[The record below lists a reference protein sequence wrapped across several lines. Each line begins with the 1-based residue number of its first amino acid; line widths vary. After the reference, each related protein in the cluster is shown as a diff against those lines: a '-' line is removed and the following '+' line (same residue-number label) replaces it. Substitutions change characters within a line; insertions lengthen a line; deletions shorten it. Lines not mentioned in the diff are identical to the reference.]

1 MKVLIVDDHPKRY
14 DRLIQALD
22 MLGIGRDDVQLVGS
36 TSEAR
41 SQIAQARF
49 DLLILD
55 IIVPLWPEQDE
66 AAQHSMDLLFEIRE
80 GELPNVPRYVVGIT
94 ADPEA
99 VSEAMSQFHAWT
111 WSVLPYSPD
120 RDDWVERALNMARFI
135 MDQRASADEAPNQID
150 LAIICALGKPEQ
162 EEILNLDWDWSA
174 PRPINDVVFV
184 RDGHAEVEGR
194 SLSVCVTAVNRM
206 GMVATALRAS
216 SLIATLRP
224 RLIAMTGVCAGVRGR
239 ARIGDVLFADPAWD
253 FQSGKRIV
261 EDEKSRLSIRPHHLP
276 APQRVRTLI
285 DLLRDDKNALTKIAA
300 DFPGDAP
307 VVSQILPGP
316 VASGSAVL
324 ADGEIIQ
331 EIKGEQHQE
340 LLGVEM
346 EIYGLYAAAHS
357 SHSPQP
363 LFFALKGVCDYAD
376 PDKEDGHQQ
385 YAAYASASGRQRL
398 TDRYAHRWVPSPTPL
413 PPEDRAPFK

>member
-14 DRLIQALD
+14 DRLIRAFD
-22 MLGIGRDDVQLVGS
+22 TLGIRREDIQLVGS

-41 SQIAQARF
+41 SQIEQARF

-55 IIVPLWPEQDE
+55 IIVPLWPEREE

-80 GELPNVPRYVVGIT
+80 GELSNAPRYVVGIT
-94 ADPEA
+94 ADPDA
-99 VSEAMSQFHAWT
+99 VSEAMNQFHVWT
-111 WSVLPYSPD
+111 WSVLPYAPD
-120 RDDWVERALNMARFI
+120 RDDWVQRAVNMARFI
-135 MDQRASADEAPNQID
+135 MDQPEAKVDVDHHVD
-150 LAIICALGKPEQ
+150 LAIICALARPEQ
-162 EEILNLDWDWSA
+162 EEILKLDWNWTA

-184 RDGHAEVEGR
+184 RDGHVEVEGKM
-194 SLSVCVTAVNRM
+194 LSVCVTAVNRM

-224 RLIAMTGVCAGVRGR
+224 RLIAMTGICAGVRGKV
-239 ARIGDVLFADPAWD
+239 RIGDVLFADPAWD
-253 FQSGKRIV
+253 FQSGKRV
-261 EDEKSRLSIRPHHLP
+261 RDDQNSRLSIRPHHLP

-285 DLLRDDKNALTKIAA
+285 DLLRDDKDALAKIAV

-307 VVSQILPGP
+307 TVSRIFPGP

-331 EIKGEQHQE
+331 DIKDEQHQE
-340 LLGVEM
+340 LIGVEM

-385 YAAYASASGRQRL
+385 YAAYASAKVLQLLIERHGHRL
-398 TDRYAHRWVPSPTPL
+398 IA
-413 PPEDRAPFK
+413 